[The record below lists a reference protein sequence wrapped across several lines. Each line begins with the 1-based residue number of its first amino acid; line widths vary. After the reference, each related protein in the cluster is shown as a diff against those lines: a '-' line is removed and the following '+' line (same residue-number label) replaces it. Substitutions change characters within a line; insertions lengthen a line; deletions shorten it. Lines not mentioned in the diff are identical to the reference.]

1 MGNIWAAEKLL
12 GINSAIKDSNG
23 KSVNELID
31 AASESMNEIQQLF
44 PSVKN
49 IAYTFRLEE
58 KYFAV
63 LQQPT
68 SPAASMILPLNNII
82 DKVGSG
88 DCFMA
93 SLIYGLRNQFE
104 AADLINFAAA
114 AAVGKMQEKGDATNQ
129 TIESILDNVNSYSL

>member
-1 MGNIWAAEKLL
+1 
-12 GINSAIKDSNG
+12 
-23 KSVNELID
+23 
-31 AASESMNEIQQLF
+31 
-44 PSVKN
+44 
-49 IAYTFRLEE
+49 
-58 KYFAV
+58 
-63 LQQPT
+63 
-68 SPAASMILPLNNII
+68 MILPLNNII

-129 TIESILDNVNSYSL
+129 TIESILDNINSYSPL